1 MLPTFFKQLISSK
14 KNLPNDDHNEVNISK
29 ECEVKQTQIKR
40 KHVFHLQSRRKL
52 VHELYITKK
61 RLWKDA
67 YLWNISEKF
76 KYFSNN
82 VLSVPCEIIFSKY
95 TKYDFLTLI

>member
-40 KHVFHLQSRRKL
+40 KHVFHRA
-52 VHELYITKK
+52 EE
-61 RLWKDA
+61 
-67 YLWNISEKF
+67 N
-76 KYFSNN
+76 
-82 VLSVPCEIIFSKY
+82 
-95 TKYDFLTLI
+95 